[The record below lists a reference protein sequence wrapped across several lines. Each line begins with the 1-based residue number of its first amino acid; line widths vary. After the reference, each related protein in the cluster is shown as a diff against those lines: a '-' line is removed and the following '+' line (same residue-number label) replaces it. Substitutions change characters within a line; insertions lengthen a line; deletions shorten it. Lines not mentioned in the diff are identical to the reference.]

1 MTMKILLVP
10 TIRETYK
17 NQFEYSVDLRLINF
31 LKKTFKSLEITI
43 YNGSNNDN
51 YNLIIL
57 TGGNNSN
64 LIQKK
69 DKIRNNINNKIFN
82 FALKKKIKL
91 LGICHGA
98 HFLAEKLRFKIQK
111 KSGHVGNHEVFF
123 YTKDLKINKR
133 VVNSYHN
140 EVIKRKK
147 SKIVNSFGIS
157 EDDTIEAFHV
167 KKMNILGIMW
177 HPERYSK
184 IKSFDQKLIKEFY
197 ATNSI
202 IGW

>member
-82 FALKKKIKL
+82 FCIKKK
-91 LGICHGA
+91 
-98 HFLAEKLRFKIQK
+98 
-111 KSGHVGNHEVFF
+111 N
-123 YTKDLKINKR
+123 
-133 VVNSYHN
+133 
-140 EVIKRKK
+140 
-147 SKIVNSFGIS
+147 
-157 EDDTIEAFHV
+157 
-167 KKMNILGIMW
+167 
-177 HPERYSK
+177 
-184 IKSFDQKLIKEFY
+184 
-197 ATNSI
+197 
-202 IGW
+202 